1 MDHFWSTGFGKI
13 YSEFMSR
20 CVLNIPKNVDFGSS
34 VPDEGALLQQ
44 LSAQIQWD
52 VLTVHHTCTHTSEVK
67 KISVFFLFI
76 KKLHVKAAAAGGGT
90 QVDADLGG
98 SAAIWAEYRWLWSG
112 SGPSCCTEPH
122 WSPSPCSRRTCSA
135 SVDR

>member
-1 MDHFWSTGFGKI
+1 
-13 YSEFMSR
+13 MSR

-44 LSAQIQWD
+44 LSAQIQRD

-76 KKLHVKAAAAGGGT
+76 KKLHVKASSRWMQTSEEAQPFGQNIGGFGLD
-90 QVDADLGG
+90 QDLPAVQSHTG
-98 SAAIWAEYRWLWSG
+98 AHLPAHVKHARLLLANK
-112 SGPSCCTEPH
+112 H
-122 WSPSPCSRRTCSA
+122 
-135 SVDR
+135 SVIYTHYH